1 MIFDTELSVALNIAK
16 KAGELHLDLQPNLNV
31 EHKDDSSPVT
41 EIDKKCEHLIRKQ
54 LLETFPDDGFLGE
67 ETGNYKGNNDRKWIV
82 DPLDGTRPFIRNIP
96 THSVL
101 IALELKDEPVIG
113 IIHLPALKITCWAQ
127 KGHGAYLNG
136 KKIRVSE
143 TSRLQTVMGSGL
155 GFLEKSES
163 DEGKKLFSIM
173 KTWDYAYGFMDAYS
187 YVCVASGKLDVCVN
201 LLDKPWDCAA
211 AACIVN
217 EAGGEFSDIYGNR
230 SIYNGSIVISNKRLH
245 PIVLD
250 YFK

>member
-1 MIFDTELSVALNIAK
+1 MVFDTELSVALNIAK

-41 EIDKKCEHLIRKQ
+41 VTDKKCEYLIRKQ

-67 ETGNYKGNNDRKWIV
+67 ETGNCKGNNDRKWIV
-82 DPLDGTRPFIRNIP
+82 DPLDGTRPYIRNIP

-101 IALELKDEPVIG
+101 IALELKNEPVIG

-136 KKIRVSE
+136 KQIRVSE
-143 TSRLQTVMGSGL
+143 TSRLQTAMGSGL

-187 YVCVASGKLDVCVN
+187 YVCVASGKLDVCIN

-245 PIVLD
+245 STVLD